1 MFGKDKE
8 IKKSDETLLLKEL
21 LRLGQRIEDFKT
33 EVAKSIWHLERRV
46 ETIQVKLS
54 IDPNG
59 SYKKR

>member
-1 MFGKDKE
+1 MFGKDKKTTKE
-8 IKKSDETLLLKEL
+8 NETLLLKEL

-46 ETIQVKLS
+46 ETIQIKLN

-59 SYKKR
+59 NYKKR